1 MQAYCK
7 QCEKPIQVL
16 PGHRSRSYCSAA
28 CKQLAYRRNR
38 IEERRES
45 IRQHWRAF
53 SPFAQERLETLMRV
67 YGEDAAQLAT
77 DALRHL

>member
-16 PGHRSRSYCSAA
+16 PGHRSRFYCSAA

-53 SPFAQERLETLMRV
+53 SPFAQVRV